1 MSNAGT
7 MTPEKSNLLI
17 GFVPL
22 IDSAPLV
29 AAKEKGIF
37 EKYGLNVELD
47 RQNSWSQIR
56 DKLSAGVLDAAHML
70 APMAPASWL
79 DNAYANERFVTAL
92 SLNLNGNAITV
103 SEKLY
108 QEMVDADPDAM
119 FERPTSARALK
130 KVIARRLTSGRETI
144 TIGSVFPYS
153 SHNYAVRYWLG
164 AEGLNPD
171 RDVRMVVA
179 PPPYM
184 VEHLKEGKIDAF
196 CVGEPWN
203 TLAEI
208 DGVGRAIVRSAEIW
222 RHMPEKV
229 LGVRKNWAEEFPQT
243 HTALICSLLDALV
256 WLNERQN
263 RLEIADI
270 LSRSNYIGLPS
281 RVLAPALTGA
291 GALANRKSIIEA
303 SDYLIFHHYAAN
315 FPWRSHALWF
325 LTQMVRWG
333 QIVSPVDLYEIAS
346 GAYLPDVYRTAAAHL
361 GLPYPTIDE
370 KIEGEDNHYRVLN
383 EASAPM
389 VLSSG
394 AFIDGMTF
402 DPRAATLYIEGFM
415 RHNLRIAPADIG

>member
-1 MSNAGT
+1 MSL
-7 MTPEKSNLLI
+7 EKNHLVI

-22 IDSAPLV
+22 IDAAPLA
-29 AAKEKGIF
+29 AAKEKGFF
-37 EKYGLNVELD
+37 EKHGLNVELE
-47 RQNSWSQIR
+47 RHKSWSQIR
-56 DKLSAGVLDAAHML
+56 DRLAAGALDAAHML

-79 DNAYANERFVTAL
+79 DNAYGGERFVTGL

-108 QEMVDADPDAM
+108 RQMVEADPEAM

-130 KVIARRLTSGRETI
+130 KVIANRLQTGQETI
-144 TIGSVFPYS
+144 NIGTVFPFS

-184 VEHLKEGKIDAF
+184 VKHLKEGKIDAF

-203 TLAEI
+203 TLAECE
-208 DGVGRAIVRSAEIW
+208 GVGRAIVGSADIW

-229 LGVRKNWAEEFPQT
+229 LGVRQAWANDHPET
-243 HTALICSLLDALV
+243 HIALIASVLEAAAWLD
-256 WLNERQN
+256 ERRN
-263 RLEIADI
+263 RLEVADI
-270 LSRSNYIGLPS
+270 LSRDNYIGLQANVLLPS
-281 RVLAPALTGA
+281 LAGI

-325 LTQMVRWG
+325 LTQMARWG
-333 QIVSPVDLYEIAS
+333 QIVSPVNLHDIAR
-346 GAYLPDVYRTAAAHL
+346 GAYLPEAYRAAADRL
-361 GLPYPTIDE
+361 GIACPTIDE
-370 KIEGEDNHYRVLN
+370 KPEGAREH
-383 EASAPM
+383 AW
-389 VLSSG
+389 VLSDATTPIAMPSSK
-394 AFIDGMTF
+394 FIDDLTF
-402 DPRAATLYIEGFM
+402 NPDAVISYLEGFK
-415 RHNLRIAPADIG
+415 RHNLRVSMREIANFLS